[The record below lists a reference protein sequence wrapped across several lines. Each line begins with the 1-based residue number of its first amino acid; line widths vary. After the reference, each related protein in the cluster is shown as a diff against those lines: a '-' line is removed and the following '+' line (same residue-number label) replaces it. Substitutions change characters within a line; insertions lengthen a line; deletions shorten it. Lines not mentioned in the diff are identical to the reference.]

1 MPASSADCSSA
12 MRAIGAVSRRGARAS
27 PSMHRAAPGTDA
39 AQPHHD
45 HEHAAKAAKLA
56 SEDRMRAC

>member
-1 MPASSADCSSA
+1 
-12 MRAIGAVSRRGARAS
+12 
-27 PSMHRAAPGTDA
+27 MHRAAPGTDA